1 MNQRHLTD
9 DQLVEMCLPGER
21 SDATDHALQ
30 GHILQCAA
38 CEVRRAALA
47 QMLSDIG
54 MAAETEADAVFSA
67 ERLSRQQARILQR
80 LEQDGRPARVI
91 AFPAGHPQG
100 PSLLRQHPTSRW
112 IAAAA
117 AAAFIMG
124 LLAGHLAHEFPGQR
138 AVRMADTAPPRATGT
153 TLRAATIPVSDEEL
167 LDEIEIASAS
177 AGPAALR
184 RIDAVTPRAWDIR

>member
-9 DQLVEMCLPGER
+9 DQLVEMCLPG
-21 SDATDHALQ
+21 DHGRPGQDHLVV
-30 GHILQCAA
+30 CPA

-47 QMLSDIG
+47 QLLSDVTIAA
-54 MAAETEADAVFSA
+54 AAEADEAFSA

-80 LEQDGRPARVI
+80 IEQDGRPARVI

-112 IAAAA
+112 VAAAA

-124 LLAGHLAHEFPGQR
+124 LLAGHLAHDFPGQR
-138 AVRMADTAPPRATGT
+138 ATRIATAAPVRPTGT
-153 TLRAATIPVSDEEL
+153 TLRAATIPVSDEEF
-167 LDEIEIASAS
+167 LDEIEIASGS

-184 RIDAVTPRAWDIR
+184 RIDALTPRAWETR